1 MQKEAKGE
9 PDRRGAVGATGV
21 GCTPRGVQRKG
32 AMIPADPRQGRGE
45 GIGHRLYS
53 PGAWRSA
60 DRGAPLPMGQ
70 ALCSGKPR

>member
-1 MQKEAKGE
+1 MINIEQGALSAFKQHVLASLIGFIK
-9 PDRRGAVGATGV
+9 RR
-21 GCTPRGVQRKG
+21 RDISDQRL
-32 AMIPADPRQGRGE
+32 DLL
-45 GIGHRLYS
+45 GIGHRLIT

>member
-1 MQKEAKGE
+1 
-9 PDRRGAVGATGV
+9 
-21 GCTPRGVQRKG
+21 
-32 AMIPADPRQGRGE
+32 MIPAYPRQGRGE
-45 GIGHRLYS
+45 GIGHRLIT